1 METNKQDWQEQA
13 QALIK
18 NFRTKAKDTNRFV
31 DLEDMAVHV
40 GEEIKNLILQGAVSD
55 KGDGRD
61 LPLPKEMPK
70 MKSKGSKKKD

>member
-61 LPLPKEMPK
+61 LPLPEEMPK